1 VTAQTVESAPSSR
14 YRAGGAA
21 PTIPDVT
28 IPEYVLGPAS
38 ERGSK
43 VALVEADSGRTLTY
57 AELVT
62 AVRRVGTGLANCGVG
77 ATDVVALCAP
87 NSIDFVVSW
96 YAASSI
102 GAIVTTINPLSTGE
116 EIVRHL
122 RRSGARWL
130 ITTAELFA
138 EKAGAVAA
146 ACGISETFV
155 IGWRPGR
162 HPAGVPFE
170 SLWLTPARE
179 AVRGAVQPTDIAF
192 LPSSSGT
199 TGLPKSVVLTHR
211 NLVASL
217 SQTRV
222 VHRATEADTVLA
234 VLPLFHIFGLQLSM
248 NLALVEGATVIVLP
262 RFDLE
267 SFLKAV
273 QDHAVTI
280 AAVVPPIILAL
291 AQNPA
296 VDGYDLSSL
305 RVLTSGAAPLGGD
318 LARACAARLGCRIRQ
333 GYGLTELGGG
343 THIAPEDGPDR
354 PDSIGPPLPGVD
366 ARVIDPDTGQNVQP
380 GQPGELL
387 VRAPGAMLGYLD
399 DPEATAAAID
409 PDGWVHTGDIVTVD
423 AAGWYYVTDR
433 IKELIKYNGFQVAPA
448 ELEAILVTHPAVA
461 DAAVVPSSHP
471 AAGEVP
477 KAFIVLRAPA
487 TAAEVMRF
495 VADRV
500 APYKRVRRLEFIE
513 AIPKSPSG
521 KILRRVLVEGER
533 AAPADARPTGG
544 R

>member
-21 PTIPDVT
+21 PAIPDVT

-57 AELVT
+57 AELVA
-62 AVRRVGTGLANCGVG
+62 AVRRVGTGLANFGVG

-87 NSIDFVVSW
+87 NSIDFVVGW

-102 GAIVTTINPLSTGE
+102 GATVTTVNPLSTGE
-116 EIVRHL
+116 EIVHHL
-122 RRSGARWL
+122 RRSGACWL
-130 ITTAELFA
+130 ITTAGLFA

-146 ACGISETFV
+146 ACGIFETFV
-155 IGWRPGR
+155 IGWRPGQ

-170 SLWLTPARE
+170 SLWLTPAGE
-179 AVRGAVQPTDIAF
+179 AVRGPVSPPDIAF

-222 VHRATEADTVLA
+222 VHRVTEADSVLA

-248 NLALVEGATVIVLP
+248 NLALLEGATVILVP

-291 AQNPA
+291 AQNPT
-296 VDGYDLSSL
+296 VDGYDLSTL

-318 LARACAARLGCRIRQ
+318 LARVCAARLGCRIRQ
-333 GYGLTELGGG
+333 AYGLTELGGG
-343 THIAPEDGPDR
+343 THIAPDDGPDR
-354 PDSIGPPLPGVD
+354 PDSIGPPLPGVE
-366 ARVIDPDTGQNVQP
+366 ARVVDPDTGQNVQP

-387 VRAPGAMLGYLD
+387 VRAPGAMSGYLD
-399 DPEATAAAID
+399 DSGATAAAID
-409 PDGWVHTGDIVTVD
+409 PDGWFHTGDIVTVD
-423 AAGWYYVTDR
+423 PDGWYYVTDR

-477 KAFIVLRAPA
+477 KAFVVLRAPA

-521 KILRRVLVEGER
+521 KILRRVLVAGER
-533 AAPADARPTGG
+533 AGPADALAIAG